1 MNKLTDKD
9 LCEALKRKEARRE
22 KPQVPED
29 FLDNIM
35 QEIAPKP
42 VKKVRYTY
50 IAALAAAA
58 CILFLIAFRLWNIE
72 QPAPSEPT
80 QRIVAEKGTVTPNK
94 EKKAETGT
102 QVLPKKV
109 VAYQAPKASKKSVI
123 QHNTVTT
130 TDSLDYYISKIE
142 RELTQ
147 VDDSLYIERIHRVMH
162 ADERLQRIV
171 NNYLLN
177 ELHQHVKASEA
188 NNINNVKTDEYEK

>member
-1 MNKLTDKD
+1 MNKLTDND
-9 LCEALKRKEARRE
+9 IRDALKRRE
-22 KPQVPED
+22 THRTKPEVPAD
-29 FLDNIM
+29 FCAEIM
-35 QEIAPKP
+35 QEIAPKA
-42 VKKVRYTY
+42 VRRARYAY

-58 CILFLIAFRLWNIE
+58 CVLFLIAFRLWNIE

-102 QVLPKKV
+102 QVQPKIV

-188 NNINNVKTDEYEK
+188 NNINNVKTDEYEE